1 MELGKSE
8 PLSVLDEHHCGVR
21 HIDADLDDC
30 SGDKDMDR
38 SLLERLHHRLFLVG
52 LHPAVQEAYRPLLED
67 VLLKLL
73 LHVRRVAKAHFLR
86 LFDKRIDDIGL
97 AAFDDGAT
105 YGLISG
111 GPVLLFQHFSP
122 YRLSAR
128 RQLVYYRYVK
138 VAENGHGERPRYG
151 RGSHDEYVG

>member
-8 PLSVLDEHHCGVR
+8 PLSVLNEHHCCVR
-21 HIDADLDDC
+21 HIDADLDDG

-38 SLLERLHHRLFLVG
+38 SPLERLHHRLFLVG

-73 LHVRRVAKAHFLR
+73 LHVRRAAKAHFLR

-97 AAFDDGAT
+97 AARHKRAP
-105 YGLISG
+105 YGLVCG
-111 GPVLLFQHFSP
+111 GPILLFQHFSL
-122 YRLSAR
+122 YGLSAR
-128 RQLVYYRYVK
+128 RQLVYYRYIK
-138 VAENGHGERPRYG
+138 VAEDCHGERPRYG
-151 RGSHDEYVG
+151 RGSHDEYV